1 VNDHG
6 GRDPVDVALT
16 LLAEQ
21 GFDATSIAQIA
32 DATGIPAEDVVPTL
46 GTKDGIV
53 LAVAKD
59 MLVAVID
66 ALADVDAQAPIVEA
80 LMAAH
85 SRVVADIFAGTGP
98 VSFGR
103 MRAMS
108 KAITSSRDLQKLV
121 AAQRVDMLGAVLA
134 DRLGTSPTDDRVSQ
148 GLNLW
153 SAVLAATYM
162 DVLDRY
168 GRFDVDVDAE
178 APEFLRDRLNRAFRI
193 ITGRPTSAQ

>member
-1 VNDHG
+1 VDDHA

-21 GFDATSIAQIA
+21 GFDATSMAQIA

-46 GTKDGIV
+46 GTKDAIV

-59 MLVAVID
+59 MLVAVVD
-66 ALADVDAQAPIVEA
+66 ALADVDTQTPIVEA

-85 SRVVADIFAGTGP
+85 SRVVADILAGTGP
-98 VSFGR
+98 VTLGR

-108 KAITSSRDLQKLV
+108 KVITSSRDLQKLV
-121 AAQRVDMLGAVLA
+121 TAQRVDMLSAVLA
-134 DRLGTSPTDDRVSQ
+134 DRLGTSPTDNRVSQ

-162 DVLDRY
+162 DVLNRY

-178 APEFLRDRLNRAFRI
+178 APEFMRDRLNRAYRI
-193 ITGRPTSAQ
+193 ITGRPTSA